1 MVFSSFG
8 LLRRFRMNQYLSP
21 ERLREYQGAM
31 LSKLVAHAY
40 ENTVFYRKLFDGAG
54 IEPRDIKSL
63 DDLSKI
69 PITRK
74 QDIQHADAGQIV
86 DKTAAV
92 GECVVKHTSG
102 STGQPLMIYLRPA
115 ERDFQIL
122 MNLRILM
129 ENGLRLGDTT
139 AYIINPHRFPQS
151 KYWFQHLGILRRE
164 YLSVFDYPAAHVE
177 ALRRMRPDVIYGYPS
192 NLTLLALHMNE
203 EGPVGIKPRIV
214 FSVAEALEPKA
225 RAAIDSSMGVRTC
238 DILGTIELG
247 DIAWQCEARTGYH
260 LSADAVIV
268 EFLDSDGK
276 PVRPGE
282 EGRIVCTSLYSYT
295 MPFIR
300 YAVND
305 ICVPTDAECICGRT
319 LPMIESIK
327 GRAND
332 FIVLPDGQI
341 IASCFLVITMQEFH
355 NVAQYRVIQK
365 RKDSLDVQIVRG
377 VGFESST
384 PSMIKREME
393 KAVKGSLTVAVTV
406 VPEIPRDPSGKIRTV
421 ISEIIPG
428 YQSTLDA
435 GSSAV

>member
-1 MVFSSFG
+1 
-8 LLRRFRMNQYLSP
+8 
-21 ERLREYQGAM
+21 
-31 LSKLVAHAY
+31 
-40 ENTVFYRKLFDGAG
+40 
-54 IEPRDIKSL
+54 
-63 DDLSKI
+63 
-69 PITRK
+69 
-74 QDIQHADAGQIV
+74 
-86 DKTAAV
+86 
-92 GECVVKHTSG
+92 
-102 STGQPLMIYLRPA
+102 
-115 ERDFQIL
+115 
-122 MNLRILM
+122 
-129 ENGLRLGDTT
+129 
-139 AYIINPHRFPQS
+139 
-151 KYWFQHLGILRRE
+151 
-164 YLSVFDYPAAHVE
+164 
-177 ALRRMRPDVIYGYPS
+177 
-192 NLTLLALHMNE
+192 
-203 EGPVGIKPRIV
+203 
-214 FSVAEALEPKA
+214 
-225 RAAIDSSMGVRTC
+225 
-238 DILGTIELG
+238 
-247 DIAWQCEARTGYH
+247 
-260 LSADAVIV
+260 
-268 EFLDSDGK
+268 
-276 PVRPGE
+276 
-282 EGRIVCTSLYSYT
+282 